1 MKKIFTT
8 LFAVLAIAFTYAQV
22 VPNASFEEWTDTHT
36 PAGWNATFDANI
48 PVDFQGMSLN
58 VVINYQAATRN
69 ANAHTGSYAAQ
80 LSTQTANAQMMGT
93 TLYSINLPGI
103 MHLGEFNVEAFS
115 TLDVGEMTN
124 PDAIDWTQYLTGG
137 IACTQVPEKVTAW
150 VAYNTTE
157 DTLNARVVLTR
168 WNNGQ
173 REIVAQG
180 MYESDQVMDDYVQI
194 EIPVTYNEGME
205 NVTPDTLNIIF
216 TNSNGSTNENTLM
229 SVDDVAISA
238 GDNIYEVSTLPL
250 FSVRP
255 NPATE
260 VMILTPFTDES
271 YAVRMYDNSGKLVWA
286 AENLQGET
294 QLNVSEFTKGV
305 YFLQLKQGNNVKS
318 EKVIVK

>member
-8 LFAVLAIAFTYAQV
+8 LFAVLAVTFAFAQTI
-22 VPNASFEEWTDTHT
+22 PNASFEEWTDTHT
-36 PAGWNATFDANI
+36 PAGWNASFNANI
-48 PVDFQGMSLN
+48 PVDYMGFSLD
-58 VVINYQAATRN
+58 VVINFQAATRN
-69 ANAHTGSYAAQ
+69 ANAHTGTYAAQ
-80 LSTQTANAQMMGT
+80 LSTQTANAQMMGS
-93 TLYSINLPGI
+93 TLYSIHIPGL
-103 MHLGEFNVEAFS
+103 MHLGEFNVAAFS

-124 PDAIDWTQYLTGG
+124 PDAIDWSQYLTGG
-137 IACTQVPEKVTAW
+137 IACNQVPEKVTAW
-150 VAYNTTE
+150 IAYSPVN
-157 DTLNARVVLTR
+157 DTLNVKVLLTR

-173 REIVAQG
+173 REVVAEG
-180 MYESDQVMDDYVQI
+180 NYTNDQAMEDYTQI
-194 EIPVTYNEGME
+194 EVPVTYKDGME
-205 NVTPDTLNIIF
+205 GVTPDTMNIIF
-216 TNSNGSTNENTLM
+216 ANASGDPDESTLLT
-229 SVDDVAISA
+229 VDDVAISA

-271 YAVRMYDNSGKLVWA
+271 YAARMYDNSGKLVWA

>member
-8 LFAVLAIAFTYAQV
+8 LFAVLAIAFTYAQI

-103 MHLGEFNVEAFS
+103 MHLGEFNVDAFS

-150 VAYNTTE
+150 LAYSTTE
-157 DTLNARVVLTR
+157 DTLTAGVVLTR

-173 REIVAQG
+173 REIVAEG
-180 MYESDQVMDDYVQI
+180 RYEYDQEIENYTMI
-194 EIPVTYNEGME
+194 EIPVTYKDGME
-205 NVTPDTLNIIF
+205 GVTPDTMNIIF
-216 TNSNGSTNENTLM
+216 ANSGGSTNENTILA
-229 SVDDVAISA
+229 VDDVEIVS
-238 GDNIYEVSTLPL
+238 GDYIYEVSTLPL

-255 NPATE
+255 NPASE
-260 VMILTPFTDES
+260 IMVLTPFTDES
-271 YAVRMYDNSGKLVWA
+271 YAARMYDNSGRLVWSA
-286 AENLQGET
+286 DNLQGET